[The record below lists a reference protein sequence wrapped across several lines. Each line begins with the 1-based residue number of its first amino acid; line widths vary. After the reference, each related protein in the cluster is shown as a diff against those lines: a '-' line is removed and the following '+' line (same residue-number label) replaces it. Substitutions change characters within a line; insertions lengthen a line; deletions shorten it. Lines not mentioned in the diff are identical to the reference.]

1 MSGYPLY
8 APVHKG
14 LRLALGNLSN
24 HISKMNVENQDTV
37 DAFVK
42 EFECVAGI
50 LHSHAEN
57 EDTEIE
63 PTVKKLSPALADR
76 LAIEHHET
84 DELLKELE
92 GVVRKLTS
100 SAPEERKEISFQL
113 YQTFNNFH
121 AAYLNHLQSEEE
133 DIQTLL
139 WANLTVEELHS
150 ITEAIASRVPPHH
163 LMEYFRYMI
172 PAQNLEEQVEMLGD
186 SEEIRSTSSLSSNL
200 FIGSRCLISP
210 KSGII

>member
-14 LRLALGNLSN
+14 LCLALGNLSN

-63 PTVKKLSPALADR
+63 PTVKKLMS
-76 LAIEHHET
+76 
-84 DELLKELE
+84 
-92 GVVRKLTS
+92 
-100 SAPEERKEISFQL
+100 Q
-113 YQTFNNFH
+113 
-121 AAYLNHLQSEEE
+121 
-133 DIQTLL
+133 
-139 WANLTVEELHS
+139 
-150 ITEAIASRVPPHH
+150 
-163 LMEYFRYMI
+163 
-172 PAQNLEEQVEMLGD
+172 
-186 SEEIRSTSSLSSNL
+186 
-200 FIGSRCLISP
+200 
-210 KSGII
+210 

>member
-14 LRLALGNLSN
+14 LCLALGNLSN

-63 PTVKKLSPALADR
+63 PTVKKVN
-76 LAIEHHET
+76 E
-84 DELLKELE
+84 
-92 GVVRKLTS
+92 
-100 SAPEERKEISFQL
+100 
-113 YQTFNNFH
+113 
-121 AAYLNHLQSEEE
+121 
-133 DIQTLL
+133 
-139 WANLTVEELHS
+139 S
-150 ITEAIASRVPPHH
+150 ITEAIASKVPPHH
-163 LMEYFRYMI
+163 LMEYFHLCKMDFFSGLEPSQRF
-172 PAQNLEEQVEMLGD
+172 NLITIIISLI
-186 SEEIRSTSSLSSNL
+186 SLLSPPRISLSVSFWLIIQSQNKIHQHILIFSHRFDIHHFVLPMPVASNGTKL
-200 FIGSRCLISP
+200 YG
-210 KSGII
+210 